1 MHVVQLCVNPLLFIC
16 CLSTSLLIC
25 LIRHLV
31 LLELPSSSGASH
43 PTAELLPVTG
53 WLIHRHELSLV
64 YFVPR
69 LFLTHF
75 ICFLM
80 SLEVGLR
87 KKTVP
92 YFFVFPPE
100 LPSSTMFWTLF
111 PWLSLREAMVRSVAD
126 LCAACEL
133 RMDFTFFE
141 RLLNNNNNN
150 KEEYVGETMWPAKFK
165 IFAIWPLTGTG
176 CQPWLWNPVPP
187 VFFPLLV
194 CVSLNRAV
202 GLCWVPDTLLRSG
215 A

>member
-31 LLELPSSSGASH
+31 LLDLPSSSGASH
-43 PTAELLPVTG
+43 PTAELLPVAGRLMPPTWTLTG
-53 WLIHRHELSLV
+53 
-64 YFVPR
+64 
-69 LFLTHF
+69 LFCTPTVSHF

-80 SLEVGLR
+80 SLEVSLR

-111 PWLSLREAMVRSVAD
+111 PWLSLREAMVRSVAY
-126 LCAACEL
+126 LFAACEL

-202 GLCWVPDTLLRSG
+202 GLCWVPDTVLRSG